1 MDIFNK
7 QPNTVNVC
15 TKDNIDKFFNLR
27 VAFGD
32 SLTNTEVFVGD
43 TKLEGCQQVNVT
55 IDADTSL
62 DEFAVVT
69 LKVLTLL
76 KNITRS

>member
-43 TKLEGCQQVNVT
+43 TKLEG
-55 IDADTSL
+55 
-62 DEFAVVT
+62 
-69 LKVLTLL
+69 
-76 KNITRS
+76 

>member
-15 TKDNIDKFFNLR
+15 TKDNIDEFFNLR

-32 SLTNTEVFVGD
+32 SSANTEIFVGN
-43 TKLEGCQQVNVT
+43 TKLEGCQQVDVT
-55 IDADTSL
+55 INADTSL
-62 DEFAVVT
+62 DGFAVVT
-69 LKVLTLL
+69 IKALTPL